1 MSAPCPDFGFIV
13 TIRSAASRS
22 PAIVADLLSVLEAND
37 LSADVRGIG
46 TQEVVVRRDGAQA
59 THADR
64 EVVRAW
70 ADPWIGVATIAIGDI
85 VDLEN
90 YR

>member
-1 MSAPCPDFGFIV
+1 MSAPCPDFGFVV

-22 PAIVADLLSVLEAND
+22 PAIVADLLSVLEEHA
-37 LSADVRGIG
+37 LSGDVRGIG
-46 TQEVVVRRDGAQA
+46 TQEVVVRREGTQA

-70 ADPWIGVATIAIGDI
+70 ADPWIGVATISIGDI
-85 VDLEN
+85 VDLDDS
-90 YR
+90 